1 MANVA
6 IIGNRRQRRL
16 PGRSAT
22 PARADGARRLPGV
35 DIKAGSVKQ
44 ARTEAG
50 LSLAKVAQGHV
61 SAPAIYLIETGRS
74 RPSLPTLE
82 HIARRTG
89 KSVEFF
95 LADPATGDATQ
106 AGLQQLEDLIAH
118 ERLTEAIAFGEELLR
133 LATSANRLG
142 NIRFLLAQAQLRVG
156 RPELAIP
163 LLRDAHEHFEAS
175 GDQIMLAECLG
186 SEASAAYMTQD
197 PKALELAERA
207 LELCVSL
214 RPVPSPTQARLL
226 SILATVYAVN
236 RDWNKAISFYEKAIE
251 AAGSMYDLGKLAKI
265 YGGLAWSYRETGQLD
280 AASKYASRSV
290 ALLEVLRDQVSL
302 ARAEN
307 ELGLLLL
314 AKGDHDSAHEH
325 LDRSLQLATE
335 THLEVGRSHVL
346 LSLCE
351 LSLSESNLEHARRF
365 AEQALALSERL
376 RETANVAESHMWLG
390 RVAAA
395 EGDAETTDREFAIAM
410 RLMGEG
416 GYHERLVRCHSTYAE
431 VLEGRG
437 EMDKA
442 YEYMKRALSATRPGL
457 LINQERTE
465 DESERSA

>member
-1 MANVA
+1 MA

-16 PGRSAT
+16 PGRKAT
-22 PARADGARRLPGV
+22 APRAEGARRLPGV

-50 LSLAKVAQGHV
+50 LSLAKVADGHV

-89 KSVEFF
+89 KSVEYF
-95 LADPATGDATQ
+95 LADPAAGDATH
-106 AGLQQLEDLIAH
+106 AGLQQLEDLIAQ
-118 ERLTEAIAFGEELLR
+118 ERLAEAIACGEDLLR

-142 NIRFLLAQAQLRVG
+142 NIRFLLAQAHLKVG
-156 RPELAIP
+156 RPDLAIP

-186 SEASAAYMTQD
+186 SEATAAYMTQE
-197 PKALELAERA
+197 PKALELAEKG
-207 LELCVSL
+207 LELCMSL

-226 SILATVYAVN
+226 AILATVHSVN
-236 RDWNKAISFYEKAIE
+236 REWNKAITFYEKAIE
-251 AAGSMYDLGKLAKI
+251 AAGSLYDLGKLAKI
-265 YGGLAWSYRETGQLD
+265 YGGLAWSYRETGQVD
-280 AASKYASRSV
+280 AAAKYASRSV
-290 ALLEVLRDQVSL
+290 ALLEVLRDRVSL

-325 LDRSLQLATE
+325 LERSLELATE
-335 THLEVGRSHVL
+335 THLEVGRSHFL

-376 RETANVAESHMWLG
+376 GEPANVAESHLWLG
-390 RVAAA
+390 RVAAG
-395 EGDAETTDREFAIAM
+395 EGDTVTTDREFTMAM

-416 GYHERLVRCHSTYAE
+416 GYQERLVRCHSIYAE
-431 VLEGRG
+431 VLEARG
-437 EMDKA
+437 EMDRA
-442 YEYMKRALSATRPGL
+442 YEYMKKALAAARPGL
-457 LINQERTE
+457 LINQEPAE